1 MEEEISR
8 QEIVK
13 KLSEFALEQR
23 QEGKSDEEIQA
34 LLAEKHVDAETISI
48 VMRTVNFVEQQQVAA
63 EDEGSGIKGWIV
75 WIALLVGINV
85 LSAIFDWG
93 FWVY

>member
-8 QEIVK
+8 QEIIK

-34 LLAEKHVDAETISI
+34 LLAEKHVDADTISL
-48 VMRTVNFVEQQQVAA
+48 VMRTVNFA
-63 EDEGSGIKGWIV
+63 EHQHQEAEEEGSGVKGWIV
-75 WIALLVGINV
+75 WIALIIGVNV